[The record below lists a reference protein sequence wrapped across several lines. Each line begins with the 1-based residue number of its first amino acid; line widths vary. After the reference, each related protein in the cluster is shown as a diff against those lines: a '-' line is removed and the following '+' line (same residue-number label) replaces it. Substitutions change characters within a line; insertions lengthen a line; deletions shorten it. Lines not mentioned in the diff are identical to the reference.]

1 LLSNS
6 TCAGTQ
12 RERSAHGT
20 EVAALR
26 AAVEDARRR
35 AREEVGAEMEE
46 EMKATVAAAMER
58 REAGAYTR
66 PLLS

>member
-1 LLSNS
+1 
-6 TCAGTQ
+6 
-12 RERSAHGT
+12 
-20 EVAALR
+20 
-26 AAVEDARRR
+26 VEDARRR